1 MHGQPMYEKKPTPV
15 MSYPRSNLCPGCGK
29 KSYSLGGIH
38 PQCAVN
44 LADLPIKNRLA
55 AERKA
60 KAKAKQDQ

>member
-1 MHGQPMYEKKPTPV
+1 MYEKKPTPV
-15 MSYPRSNLCPGCGK
+15 M
-29 KSYSLGGIH
+29 SYSLGGIH

-60 KAKAKQDQ
+60 KAKAKAKQGQ